1 MLNARWL
8 ETFVTLC
15 ETGHFTRAAE
25 QLHMTQPGVS
35 QHLKKLEAQIGQPL
49 ISRDGKSFTRT
60 PAGEAVLALGRERR
74 AGERAL
80 HEALGADDPDVGKVT
95 LACSGSLAM
104 LVYPHFLGLME
115 RAPRLMISLEAT
127 PQARIVDG
135 VLSGDF
141 DIGIV
146 DHAPGH
152 ARLSSE
158 RLGADELTLV
168 LPAGLMLIRGGLF

>member
-95 LACSGSLAM
+95 LACSRRRGSWMAFCLAISISALSITHRAM
-104 LVYPHFLGLME
+104 RDCPVKGLGPMN
-115 RAPRLMISLEAT
+115 
-127 PQARIVDG
+127 
-135 VLSGDF
+135 
-141 DIGIV
+141 
-146 DHAPGH
+146 
-152 ARLSSE
+152 
-158 RLGADELTLV
+158 
-168 LPAGLMLIRGGLF
+168 